1 MNKFL
6 LNDFQREIFNFASC
20 DDLANKLKE
29 CYGAESMFFTHECIS
44 PPSDFLNLHQ
54 SKKNYFI
61 QLDNLNKIL
70 EFYQND
76 LVIKVETGINIFA
89 LNNYLK
95 TYNQCFFNSESMENC
110 DNLLQSNDFSLINLI
125 ANNNGGF
132 YESFTNGLRH
142 QILGLDVILPHGKMI
157 NGGGKVVK
165 NVTGFDITKLFIG
178 SHNCFGLPVR
188 AYLRLKACEQL
199 SRLFV
204 IHACDIQSLIDAY
217 LEFGQL
223 DMPLAGLDI
232 VNRNFFEANYV
243 GYSRFKNSESNF
255 FLFGQFMD
263 SKINESNLK
272 NILSK
277 RVKVESISM
286 DPHIYEH
293 LSGLSKMNEYPQ
305 IEISVSL
312 AFLPSVLTALP
323 QALIHYRPKTNRLF
337 VNVNINN
344 NINDLV
350 VDLEKL
356 CLEFKEN
363 IVMNYRNH
371 PLANDTKRLPL
382 GNYFEANL
390 FHDLKEKIDPYNCF
404 NPLVLF

>member
-6 LNDFQREIFNFASC
+6 LNDFHSEIFNFASC
-20 DDLANKLKE
+20 DDLAKNLKE
-29 CYGAESMFFTHECIS
+29 CYGSETIFFTPECIS
-44 PPSDFLNLHQ
+44 PPADFLNLHQ
-54 SKKNYFI
+54 SKKLYFI
-61 QLDNLNKIL
+61 QLENLNKIL

-76 LVIKVETGINIFA
+76 LVIKVETGINIID

-95 TYNQCFFNSESMENC
+95 TYNQCFLNSESLENC
-110 DNLLQSNDFSLINLI
+110 DNILQSNDFSLMNLI

-132 YESFTNGLRH
+132 YESFTDGLRH
-142 QILGLDVILPHGKMI
+142 QILGLDVILPNGKMI

-199 SRLFV
+199 SRLF
-204 IHACDIQSLIDAY
+204 IIQAYDIQSLIDAY
-217 LEFGQL
+217 LKFSQL

-243 GYSRFKNSESNF
+243 GAISYKNCESNF
-255 FLFGQFMD
+255 FLFGQFTD
-263 SKINESNLK
+263 SMINEHSLK
-272 NILSK
+272 NILGQSLK
-277 RVKVESISM
+277 VKSISM
-286 DPHIYEH
+286 DSQIYGY
-293 LSGLSKMNEYPQ
+293 LSGLSDINGYQK
-305 IEISVSL
+305 IEISASL
-312 AFLPSVLTALP
+312 AFVPSVLTALP
-323 QALIHYRPKTNRLF
+323 QALIQYRPRTNRLF
-337 VNVNINN
+337 VYVDINN
-344 NINDLV
+344 DINDMV

-363 IVMNYRNH
+363 IVINYRTH
-371 PLANDTKRLPL
+371 PLANGIKRLPQ
-382 GNYFEANL
+382 GNYFESAL
-390 FHDLKEKIDPYNCF
+390 FQNLKEKIDPYNCF